1 MKEPTKKCGMVR
13 MCRKGEVEMVKAK
26 VGTLGET
33 DLVQHHTDSLCFLLQ
48 VMGARKKELN
58 IYIIF

>member
-48 VMGARKKELN
+48 VMGARKKS
-58 IYIIF
+58 